1 MLNKNVKYPHAKL
14 LFDVL
19 GIISSI
25 SIILLIAFNLY
36 LKFESNGNVE
46 IGVKWNESSLYIG
59 LTLLVLL
66 FCVPLSLM
74 FLSLLKRIK
83 IKGE

>member
-1 MLNKNVKYPHAKL
+1 MLKNVKYPHAKI
-14 LFDVL
+14 LFDIV

-25 SIILLIAFNLY
+25 SILLLITFNLY

-59 LTLLVLL
+59 LTLLVFII
-66 FCVPLSLM
+66 FCAIISYV
-74 FLSLLKRIK
+74 LKFIK
-83 IKGE
+83 RN

>member
-1 MLNKNVKYPHAKL
+1 MLKNVKYPHAKI
-14 LFDVL
+14 LFVIV

-25 SIILLIAFNLY
+25 SILLLITFNLY

-59 LTLLVLL
+59 LTLLVFII
-66 FCVPLSLM
+66 FCAIISYV
-74 FLSLLKRIK
+74 LKFIK
-83 IKGE
+83 RN

>member
-1 MLNKNVKYPHAKL
+1 MLINVKYPHAKK
-14 LFDVL
+14 LFDIV

-25 SIILLIAFNLY
+25 SILLLITFNLY

-59 LTLLVLL
+59 LTLLVFII
-66 FCVPLSLM
+66 FCAIISYV
-74 FLSLLKRIK
+74 LKFIK
-83 IKGE
+83 RN

>member
-1 MLNKNVKYPHAKL
+1 MLKNVKYPHAKK
-14 LFDVL
+14 LFDIV

-25 SIILLIAFNLY
+25 SILLLITSNLY

-59 LTLLVLL
+59 LTLLVFII
-66 FCVPLSLM
+66 FCAIISYV
-74 FLSLLKRIK
+74 LKFIK
-83 IKGE
+83 RN

>member
-1 MLNKNVKYPHAKL
+1 MLKNVKYPHAKI
-14 LFDVL
+14 LFNIV

-25 SIILLIAFNLY
+25 SILLLITFNLY

-59 LTLLVLL
+59 LTLLVFII
-66 FCVPLSLM
+66 FCAIISYV
-74 FLSLLKRIK
+74 LKFIK
-83 IKGE
+83 RN

>member
-1 MLNKNVKYPHAKL
+1 MLNKNVKYPHAKI
-14 LFDVL
+14 LFDIV

-25 SIILLIAFNLY
+25 SILLLIAFNLY

-59 LTLLVLL
+59 LTLLVFIIL
-66 FCVPLSLM
+66 FSIISYV
-74 FLSLLKRIK
+74 LKFIK
-83 IKGE
+83 KELN

>member
-1 MLNKNVKYPHAKL
+1 MLNKNVKYPHVKI
-14 LFDVL
+14 LFDIV

-25 SIILLIAFNLY
+25 SILLLITFNLY

-59 LTLLVLL
+59 LTLLVFII
-66 FCVPLSLM
+66 FCAIISYV
-74 FLSLLKRIK
+74 LKFIK
-83 IKGE
+83 RN

>member
-1 MLNKNVKYPHAKL
+1 MLKNVKYPHAKI
-14 LFDVL
+14 LFDIV

-25 SIILLIAFNLY
+25 SVLLLITFNLY

-59 LTLLVLL
+59 LTLLVFII
-66 FCVPLSLM
+66 FCAIISYV
-74 FLSLLKRIK
+74 LKFIK
-83 IKGE
+83 RN

>member
-1 MLNKNVKYPHAKL
+1 MLKNVKYPHAKI
-14 LFDVL
+14 LFDIV

-25 SIILLIAFNLY
+25 SILLLITFNLY

-59 LTLLVLL
+59 LTLLVFII
-66 FCVPLSLM
+66 FCAIISYVLK
-74 FLSLLKRIK
+74 FLKRN
-83 IKGE
+83 

>member
-1 MLNKNVKYPHAKL
+1 M
-14 LFDVL
+14 LFDIV

-25 SIILLIAFNLY
+25 SILLLIAFNLY

-59 LTLLVLL
+59 LTLLVFII
-66 FCVPLSLM
+66 FCAIISYV
-74 FLSLLKRIK
+74 LKFIK
-83 IKGE
+83 RN

>member
-1 MLNKNVKYPHAKL
+1 MLKNVKYPHAKI
-14 LFDVL
+14 LFDIV

-25 SIILLIAFNLY
+25 SILLLITFNLY

-59 LTLLVLL
+59 LTLLVFII
-66 FCVPLSLM
+66 FCA
-74 FLSLLKRIK
+74 I
-83 IKGE
+83 I

>member
-1 MLNKNVKYPHAKL
+1 MLKNVKYPHAKK
-14 LFDVL
+14 LFDIV

-25 SIILLIAFNLY
+25 SILLLITFNLY

-59 LTLLVLL
+59 LTLLVFII
-66 FCVPLSLM
+66 FCAIISYV
-74 FLSLLKRIK
+74 LKFIK
-83 IKGE
+83 RN

>member
-1 MLNKNVKYPHAKL
+1 MLNKNVKYPHDKI
-14 LFDVL
+14 LFDIV

-25 SIILLIAFNLY
+25 SILLLIAFNLY

-59 LTLLVLL
+59 LTLLVFIIL
-66 FCVPLSLM
+66 CAIISYV
-74 FLSLLKRIK
+74 IK
-83 IKGE
+83 FINRN

>member
-1 MLNKNVKYPHAKL
+1 MLNKNVKHPHAKK
-14 LFDVL
+14 LFDIV

-25 SIILLIAFNLY
+25 SILLLIAFNLY

-59 LTLLVLL
+59 LTLLVFIIL
-66 FCVPLSLM
+66 CAIISYV
-74 FLSLLKRIK
+74 LKFIK
-83 IKGE
+83 RN

>member
-1 MLNKNVKYPHAKL
+1 MLKNVKYPHAKI
-14 LFDVL
+14 LFDIV

-25 SIILLIAFNLY
+25 SILLLITFNLY

-59 LTLLVLL
+59 LTLLVFII
-66 FCVPLSLM
+66 FCSIISYV
-74 FLSLLKRIK
+74 LKFIK
-83 IKGE
+83 RN

>member
-1 MLNKNVKYPHAKL
+1 MCIRDRI
-14 LFDVL
+14 LFDIV

-25 SIILLIAFNLY
+25 SILLLIAFNLY

-59 LTLLVLL
+59 LTLLVFII
-66 FCVPLSLM
+66 FCAIISYV
-74 FLSLLKRIK
+74 LKFIK
-83 IKGE
+83 RN

>member
-1 MLNKNVKYPHAKL
+1 MLKNVKYPHAKK
-14 LFDVL
+14 LFDIV

-25 SIILLIAFNLY
+25 SILLLITFNLY

-59 LTLLVLL
+59 LTLLVFII
-66 FCVPLSLM
+66 FCTIISYV
-74 FLSLLKRIK
+74 LKFIK
-83 IKGE
+83 RN

>member
-1 MLNKNVKYPHAKL
+1 MLKNVKYPHAKK
-14 LFDVL
+14 LFDIV

-25 SIILLIAFNLY
+25 SILLLITFNLY

-59 LTLLVLL
+59 LTLLVFIV
-66 FCVPLSLM
+66 FCAIISYV
-74 FLSLLKRIK
+74 LKFIK
-83 IKGE
+83 RN